1 LREGDLTV
9 TTQRDIADQ
18 LGVSVMT
25 VSLAL
30 RGDAQISDTTRAQVL
45 ELADELGYV
54 YRPRKRAAVQTTE
67 VAFIGRYSAT
77 SAFYLAVLHG
87 AEKACQEHDLG
98 LHYIQLEEA
107 VQRFVFQD
115 TADALML
122 VSSIGAET
130 IDHFRRFG
138 LPLVLVD
145 NNLAHLTLDR
155 VLIENFDSL
164 YRTVL
169 KLVEWGHRQ
178 ILFVCG
184 PHEIPSFCDR
194 ARGYRAAMGDL
205 GLEPMEVSCGYNSTV
220 EGARE
225 QIGAWLDQTG
235 YPACTA
241 LVACND
247 KTAIGA
253 MQALQ
258 GVGIRVPEDV
268 SVIGF
273 DDIDMAGVVRPA
285 LTTVHVY
292 RELLG
297 EMGIWMLL
305 ERMEHPSRPPMTL
318 ALETDFVERESA
330 RPLQ

>member
-1 LREGDLTV
+1 M
-9 TTQRDIADQ
+9 TTQRDIAEQ

-30 RGDAQISDTTRAQVL
+30 RGDAQISDATRAQVL
-45 ELADELGYV
+45 ETAEEMGYV
-54 YRPRKRAAVQTTE
+54 YHPRKSTAAQTIE
-67 VAFIGRYSAT
+67 VAFVGRYSAA

-107 VQRFVFQD
+107 VERFVFQD

-122 VSSIGAET
+122 VSSIDAET
-130 IDHFRRFG
+130 IDHFRRLG
-138 LPLVLVD
+138 LPMVLVD
-145 NNLAHLTLDR
+145 NNLPHLSIDR
-155 VLIENFDSL
+155 VLIENFDSV

-169 KLVEWGHRQ
+169 KLVEWGHQR

-184 PHEIPSFCDR
+184 PDEIPSFRDR
-194 ARGYRAAMGDL
+194 ARGYRAAMDDL
-205 GLEPMEVSCGYNSTV
+205 GLEPMEVSCSYNSTV

-225 QIGAWLDQTG
+225 QIAEWLDQTG
-235 YPACTA
+235 RPACTA

-258 GVGIRVPEDV
+258 GAGLRVPEDI

-285 LTTVHVY
+285 LTTVHVH

-297 EMGIWMLL
+297 EMGTWMLL
-305 ERMEHPSRPPMTL
+305 ERLEHPSRPPMTL

-330 RPLQ
+330 RPLR

>member
-1 LREGDLTV
+1 M

-30 RGDAQISDTTRAQVL
+30 RGDAQISDATRAQVV
-45 ELADELGYV
+45 ELAEEMGYV
-54 YRPRKRAAVQTTE
+54 YHPRKSAAPQTTQ

-87 AEKACQEHDLG
+87 AERACQEHGLA
-98 LHYIQLEEA
+98 LHYVQLEEA
-107 VQRFVFQD
+107 VQRFVFQE
-115 TADALML
+115 TTDALMM
-122 VSSIGAET
+122 VSSIDAAT
-130 IDHFRRFG
+130 IDRFRGLG
-138 LPLVLVD
+138 LPMVLVD
-145 NNLAHLTLDR
+145 NNLPHLSLDR
-155 VLIENFDSL
+155 VLIENFDSV

-169 KLVEWGHRQ
+169 KLVEWGHRR

-184 PHEIPSFCDR
+184 PDEIPSFRDR
-194 ARGYRAAMGDL
+194 ARGYRAAMVDL
-205 GLEPMEVSCGYNSTV
+205 GLEPMEMTCGYNSTV

-225 QIGAWLDQTG
+225 QMAQWLDQSG
-235 YPACTA
+235 PPACTA

-258 GVGIRVPEDV
+258 GVGLLVPEDI

-285 LTTVHVY
+285 LTTVHVH

-330 RPLQ
+330 QPLQ

>member
-1 LREGDLTV
+1 
-9 TTQRDIADQ
+9 
-18 LGVSVMT
+18 MT

-30 RGDAQISDTTRAQVL
+30 RGDAQISDATRAQVL
-45 ELADELGYV
+45 EMAEEMGYV
-54 YRPRKRAAVQTTE
+54 YHPRKSAAAQAIE
-67 VAFIGRYSAT
+67 VAFVGRYSAT

-87 AEKACQEHDLG
+87 AEKACQEHDLS

-122 VSSIGAET
+122 VSSIDAET
-130 IDHFRRFG
+130 IDHFRRLG
-138 LPLVLVD
+138 LPMVLVD
-145 NNLAHLTLDR
+145 NNLPHLALDR
-155 VLIENFDSL
+155 VLIENFDSV

-169 KLVEWGHRQ
+169 KLVEWGHQ
-178 ILFVCG
+178 QMLFVCG
-184 PHEIPSFCDR
+184 PDEIPSFRDR
-194 ARGYRAAMGDL
+194 ARGYRAAMSDL

-225 QIGAWLDQTG
+225 QIAEWLHQAG
-235 YPACTA
+235 RPACTA

-258 GVGIRVPEDV
+258 GAGLRVPEDI

-285 LTTVHVY
+285 LTTVHVH

-297 EMGIWMLL
+297 EMGMWMLL
-305 ERMEHPSRPPMTL
+305 ERMEHPSRPPMML
-318 ALETDFVERESA
+318 ALETEFVERESA
-330 RPLQ
+330 RPLL

>member
-1 LREGDLTV
+1 V
-9 TTQRDIADQ
+9 TTQRDIAEQ

-30 RGDAQISDTTRAQVL
+30 RGDAQISDATRAQVL
-45 ELADELGYV
+45 EMAEEMGYV
-54 YRPRKRAAVQTTE
+54 YHPRKSAAAQAIE
-67 VAFIGRYSAT
+67 VAFVGRYSAT

-87 AEKACQEHDLG
+87 AEKACQEHDLS

-115 TADALML
+115 AADALML
-122 VSSIGAET
+122 VSSIDAET
-130 IDHFRRFG
+130 VDHFRLLG
-138 LPLVLVD
+138 LPMVLVD
-145 NNLAHLTLDR
+145 NNLPHLSLDR
-155 VLIENFDSL
+155 VLIENL
-164 YRTVL
+164 NGVYRTIL
-169 KLVEWGHRQ
+169 KLVEWGHQR

-184 PHEIPSFCDR
+184 PDEIPSFRDR
-194 ARGYRAAMGDL
+194 ARGYRVAMSDL
-205 GLEPMEVSCGYNSTV
+205 GLEPMEVSCSYNSTV

-225 QIGAWLDQTG
+225 QMAEWLDQSG
-235 YPACTA
+235 PPACTA

-258 GVGIRVPEDV
+258 GAGLRVPGDI

-285 LTTVHVY
+285 LTTVHVH

-297 EMGIWMLL
+297 EMGTWMLL

-330 RPLQ
+330 RPL

>member
-1 LREGDLTV
+1 M

-30 RGDAQISDTTRAQVL
+30 RGDAQISDATRAQVL
-45 ELADELGYV
+45 ELAEEMGYI
-54 YRPRKRAAVQTTE
+54 YHPRKSATAHTTQ

-87 AEKACQEHDLG
+87 AERACQEHDLT

-107 VQRFVFQD
+107 VRRFVLQD
-115 TADALML
+115 TADALMM
-122 VSSIGAET
+122 VSSIDAET
-130 IDHFRRFG
+130 IDRFKGLG
-138 LPLVLVD
+138 LPMVLVD
-145 NNLAHLTLDR
+145 NNLPHLALDR
-155 VLIENFDSL
+155 VLIENFDSM

-169 KLVEWGHRQ
+169 KLVEWGHRR

-184 PHEIPSFCDR
+184 PDEIPSFRDR
-194 ARGYRAAMGDL
+194 ARGYRAAMSDL
-205 GLEPMEVSCGYNSTV
+205 GLEPMEMTCGYNSTV

-225 QIGAWLDQTG
+225 QIAEWLDQAG
-235 YPACTA
+235 CPACTA

-258 GVGIRVPEDV
+258 GVGLLVPEDI

-285 LTTVHVY
+285 LTTVRVH

-297 EMGIWMLL
+297 EMGIRMLL

>member
-1 LREGDLTV
+1 M

-30 RGDAQISDTTRAQVL
+30 RGDAQISEATRAQVL
-45 ELADELGYV
+45 ELAEEMGYV
-54 YRPRKRAAVQTTE
+54 YHPRKSAAAQTTQ
-67 VAFIGRYSAT
+67 VAFIGRYSAA

-87 AEKACQEHDLG
+87 AERACQEHDLA

-107 VQRFVFQD
+107 VQRFVLQD
-115 TADALML
+115 TADALMM
-122 VSSIGAET
+122 VSSIDAET
-130 IDHFRRFG
+130 IERFKRFG
-138 LPLVLVD
+138 LPMVLVD
-145 NNLAHLTLDR
+145 NNLPHLSLDR
-155 VLIENFDSL
+155 VLIENLNSL

-169 KLVEWGHRQ
+169 KLVEWGHRR

-184 PHEIPSFCDR
+184 PDEIPSFRDR
-194 ARGYRAAMGDL
+194 ARGYRAAMSDL
-205 GLEPMEVSCGYNSTV
+205 GLEPAEVPCDYNSTV
-220 EGARE
+220 AGARE
-225 QIGAWLDQTG
+225 QIAQWLDQVG
-235 YPACTA
+235 CPACTA

-258 GVGIRVPEDV
+258 STGLRVPEDI
-268 SVIGF
+268 SVVGF
-273 DDIDMAGVVRPA
+273 DDIDMACVVRPA
-285 LTTVHVY
+285 LTTVHVH

-297 EMGIWMLL
+297 EMGVRMLV
-305 ERMEHPSRPPMTL
+305 ERMDHPSRPAMAL
-318 ALETDFVERESA
+318 ALETDFVEREST

>member
-1 LREGDLTV
+1 M
-9 TTQRDIADQ
+9 TTQRDVADR

-30 RGDAQISDTTRAQVL
+30 RGDAQISDATRAQVL
-45 ELADELGYV
+45 EMAEEMGYV
-54 YRPRKRAAVQTTE
+54 YHPRKSAVAQTIE
-67 VAFIGRYSAT
+67 IAFVGCYSAT

-107 VQRFVFQD
+107 VQRLVFQD
-115 TADALML
+115 AADALML
-122 VSSIGAET
+122 VSSIDEET
-130 IDHFRRFG
+130 IDRFRRLG
-138 LPLVLVD
+138 LPMVLVD
-145 NNLAHLTLDR
+145 NNLPHLALDR

-169 KLVEWGHRQ
+169 KLVEWGHQR
-178 ILFVCG
+178 IMFVCG
-184 PHEIPSFCDR
+184 PDEIPSFRDR

-225 QIGAWLDQTG
+225 QMAEWLHQAG
-235 YPACTA
+235 PPACTA

-258 GVGIRVPEDV
+258 GVGLRVPEDI

-285 LTTVHVY
+285 LTTVHVH

-297 EMGIWMLL
+297 EMGIRMLL